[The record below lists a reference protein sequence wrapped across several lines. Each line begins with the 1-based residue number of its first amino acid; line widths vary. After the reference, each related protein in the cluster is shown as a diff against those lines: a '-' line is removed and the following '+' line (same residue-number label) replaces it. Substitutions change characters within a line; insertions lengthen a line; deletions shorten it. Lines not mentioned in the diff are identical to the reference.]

1 MDVGGWAQFEHL
13 KVAGGNGMK
22 TLPVG
27 AVLCLLGLTILF
39 VPLVLAQDE
48 AGPPATPPPTAQGQ
62 APPSAG
68 ASARPQRPPAPGQFA
83 PPLAH
88 SEVKNYRPVTNEMLL
103 NPSPDDWLQF
113 SRTYDAWRYSPL
125 KQINKKNV
133 GELRQA
139 WVLGLPA
146 GVTETIPIVHDGVMY
161 VITPGG
167 GVDAI
172 DATNGD
178 LIWEYRRQYKNPTLG
193 PSERTKAIAI
203 YDDMVYFTAPDGYVV
218 ALDAKNGKVRWET
231 FKTDS
236 QNTSGAI
243 VVEGKVVSGGTCGR
257 GRDSCFIEA
266 DDAETGK
273 MLWRFMNVAGPDDP
287 GYASWGGADNT
298 NFTASTWGLPGNY
311 DPVRKTIYWGIAN
324 PSPYERLARHGGNA
338 DGTSRT
344 APADLY
350 SNCTVAL
357 DPETGKLKWYYQHL
371 PADDWDT
378 DHTHERTLVTTTFN
392 PDPKAVKWYNTEVPR
407 GSKHDVAAMVGE
419 SGIMFVLDRNDGT
432 FLWAE
437 PIPVDAPNLAISNI
451 DGKTGKTTINWD
463 VVMKQ
468 PGDHH
473 VICYWNGRSYWPTAY
488 DPETNSLY
496 TGYVDN
502 CLDMKANGL
511 SGFRHGVL
519 REGSDI
525 NAISGIAKVNLS
537 TGEMTKFDTERAPS
551 TGSLL
556 TTASGLVFHGDI
568 NRRFRAFDAATG
580 KKLWE
585 SILGG
590 PISVSTVT
598 YAVNGKQYVS
608 VITGDNLAEPTLS
621 RQTDTP
627 LVTGHNAIYTFAL
640 P

>member
-1 MDVGGWAQFEHL
+1 
-13 KVAGGNGMK
+13 MK
-22 TLPVG
+22 RILL
-27 AVLCLLGLTILF
+27 AILVLCAGSFAPVTG
-39 VPLVLAQDE
+39 AQDE
-48 AGPPATPPPTAQGQ
+48 APPPPATPTTQGQ
-62 APPSAG
+62 APPAAG
-68 ASARPQRPPAPGQFA
+68 GAPARPAA
-83 PPLAH
+83 PPPGMFGLGPLPH
-88 SEVKNYRPVTNEMLL
+88 GTVPNYNPVTDRMLL

-133 GELRQA
+133 AQLHIA
-139 WVLGLPA
+139 WVKGLPA
-146 GVTETIPIVHDGVMY
+146 GTTETIPLVHDGIIYTIAPGSDVM
-161 VITPGG
+161 
-167 GVDAI
+167 AI
-172 DATNGD
+172 DGTNGD
-178 LIWEYRRQYKNPTLG
+178 VIWQYHRTYKNPQLG
-193 PSERTKAIAI
+193 STERTKSLAI
-203 YDDMVYFTAPDGYVV
+203 YKDMIYDTAPDGYVV
-218 ALDAKNGKVRWET
+218 ALDATTGKVKWET
-231 FKTDS
+231 FKTDT

-243 VVEGKVVSGGTCGR
+243 VVEGKVISGGTCGK
-257 GRDSCFIEA
+257 GRESCFIEA
-266 DDAETGK
+266 DDANTGQK
-273 MLWRFMNVAGPDDP
+273 LWRFYNVAGPDDP
-287 GYASWGGADNT
+287 GYASWNGADNT

-324 PSPYERLARHGGNA
+324 PSPYERLARHGGDP
-338 DGTSRT
+338 DGVSRT

-378 DHTHERTLVTTTFN
+378 DHTHERTLVTTTYN

-407 GSKHDVAAMVGE
+407 GSKHDIAAMVGE
-419 SGIMFVLDRNDGT
+419 SGIMFVLDRNDGK

-437 PIPVDAPNLAISNI
+437 PVPVDAPNLAISNI
-451 DGKTGKTTINWD
+451 DPKTGATTINYD
-463 VVMKQ
+463 VVMKK

-502 CLDMKANGL
+502 CLDMTGTST
-511 SGFRHGVL
+511 SGNRHGVL

-525 NAISGIAKVNLS
+525 NAIAGIAKINLS
-537 TGEMTKFDTERAPS
+537 TGEMLKFDVQNAPG
-551 TGSLL
+551 TGALL
-556 TTASGLVFHGDI
+556 ATAGGLIFHGDI

-580 KKLWE
+580 AKLWE

-598 YAVNGKQYVS
+598 YAAKGKQYIM
-608 VITGDNLAEPTLS
+608 VITGDNLAEPVLS
-621 RQTDTP
+621 RQSGVNLT
-627 LVTGHNAIYTFAL
+627 TGHNAIYTFAL
-640 P
+640 N

>member
-1 MDVGGWAQFEHL
+1 MAIAPGASAQVDNE
-13 KVAGGNGMK
+13 
-22 TLPVG
+22 
-27 AVLCLLGLTILF
+27 
-39 VPLVLAQDE
+39 
-48 AGPPATPPPTAQGQ
+48 TPPPAAPANRPAAQGQ
-62 APPSAG
+62 QEQQPP
-68 ASARPQRPPAPGQFA
+68 QPGQFA
-83 PPLAH
+83 SPLAH
-88 SEVKNYRPVTNEMLL
+88 GEVKNYKPVTNEMLL
-103 NPSPDDWLQF
+103 NPSPDDWLQY

-125 KQINKKNV
+125 KQITKKNV
-133 GELRQA
+133 GRLRQA
-139 WVLGLPA
+139 WVRGLPA
-146 GVTETIPIVHDGVMY
+146 GTTETIPIVHDGVMY
-161 VITPGG
+161 TIAPGG

-178 LIWEYRRQYKNPTLG
+178 IIWEYKRAFKDPRLG
-193 PSERTKAIAI
+193 GQERTKALAI
-203 YDDMVYFTAPDGYVV
+203 YDDMLYYTAPDGYVV
-218 ALDAKNGKVRWET
+218 ALDAKNGKERWTT

-243 VVEGKVVSGGTCGR
+243 VVDGKVISGGTCGR
-257 GRDSCFIEA
+257 GRESCFIEA

-273 MLWRFMNVAGPDDP
+273 MLWRFFNIAGPDDP
-287 GYASWGGADNT
+287 GYASWNGADNKD
-298 NFTASTWGLPGNY
+298 FTASTWGMPGNY
-311 DPVRKTIYWGIAN
+311 DPVRKVIYWGIAN
-324 PSPYERLARHGGNA
+324 PSPYERLARHGGDP
-338 DGTSRT
+338 DGVSRT

-350 SNCTVAL
+350 SNCTIAL

-378 DHTHERTLVTTTFN
+378 DHTHERTLATTTYN

-437 PIPVDAPNLAISNI
+437 PVPVDAPNLAISNV

-463 VVMKQ
+463 VVMKK

-488 DPETNSLY
+488 SPETNSLY
-496 TGYVDN
+496 TSYVDN
-502 CLDMKANGL
+502 CLDMTGTST
-511 SGFRHGVL
+511 SGRRRGIL

-525 NAISGIAKVNLS
+525 NAIAGLAKINLS
-537 TGEMTKFDTERAPS
+537 TGEMTKFDVQRAPG
-551 TGSLL
+551 TGALL
-556 TTASGLVFHGDI
+556 ATAGGLIFHGDI

-580 KKLWE
+580 QKLWE

-590 PISVSTVT
+590 PVSVSTIT

-608 VITGDNLAEPTLS
+608 VITGDNLAEGTLS

>member
-1 MDVGGWAQFEHL
+1 MIKAQGLAFS
-13 KVAGGNGMK
+13 
-22 TLPVG
+22 
-27 AVLCLLGLTILF
+27 CLLAFLLGEGVVPVAHAQVEEGLT
-39 VPLVLAQDE
+39 PPPAQGQSARPP
-48 AGPPATPPPTAQGQ
+48 AGPP
-62 APPSAG
+62 
-68 ASARPQRPPAPGQFA
+68 GQFTA
-83 PPLAH
+83 PLAH
-88 SEVKNYRPVTNEMLL
+88 GEVKNYKPVTNEMLL
-103 NPSPDDWLQF
+103 HPSPDDWLQF

-133 GELRQA
+133 GELREA
-139 WVLGLPA
+139 WVRGLPA
-146 GVTETIPIVHDGVMY
+146 GITETIPIVHDGVMY
-161 VITPGG
+161 LITPGG
-167 GVDAI
+167 GVQAV

-178 LIWEYRRQYKNPTLG
+178 IIWEYKRPYKDPRLG
-193 PSERTKAIAI
+193 GQERTKAIAI
-203 YDDMVYFTAPDGYVV
+203 YDDLVYFTAPDGYVV

-231 FKTDS
+231 YKTDT

-243 VVEGKVVSGGTCGR
+243 VVDGKVISGGTCGK
-257 GRDSCFIEA
+257 GRESCFIEA

-273 MLWRFMNVAGPDDP
+273 MIWRFFNVAGPDDP
-287 GYASWGGADNT
+287 GYASWNGADNT
-298 NFTASTWGLPGNY
+298 TFTASTWGLPGNY
-311 DPVRKTIYWGIAN
+311 DPIRKTIYWGIAN
-324 PSPYERLARHGGNA
+324 PSPYERLARHGGNP
-338 DGTSRT
+338 DGTPRT

-378 DHTHERTLVTTTFN
+378 DHTHERTLVTTTFD
-392 PDPKAVKWYNTEVPR
+392 PDPKSVKWYNTQVPR

-437 PIPVDAPNLAISNI
+437 PVPVDAPNLALSNI
-451 DGKTGKTTINWD
+451 DGATGKATINWD
-463 VVMKQ
+463 VVMKK

-502 CLDMKANGL
+502 CLDMTANGL

-525 NAISGIAKVNLS
+525 NAIAGIAKINLS
-537 TGEMTKFDTERAPS
+537 TGEMMKFDTQRQPG
-551 TGSLL
+551 TGALL
-556 TTASGLVFHGDI
+556 ATAGGLIFHGDI

-590 PISVSTVT
+590 PVSVSTIT

-608 VITGDNLAEPTLS
+608 VITGDNLAEPVLS
-621 RQTDTP
+621 RQSDTP
-627 LVTGHNAIYTFAL
+627 LLQGHNAIYTFAL

>member
-1 MDVGGWAQFEHL
+1 MKKAQGWA
-13 KVAGGNGMK
+13 VS
-22 TLPVG
+22 
-27 AVLCLLGLTILF
+27 CLLGSVLLAIAPTA
-39 VPLVLAQDE
+39 LAQVDGE
-48 AGPPATPPPTAQGQ
+48 TPPPAAQGQ
-62 APPSAG
+62 TPPAAAG
-68 ASARPQRPPAPGQFA
+68 GPRQQRPPAPGSFSA
-83 PPLAH
+83 PLAH
-88 SEVKNYRPVTNEMLL
+88 GEVKNYRPVTNEMLL

-125 KQINKKNV
+125 KQINKRNV
-133 GELRQA
+133 GELREA
-139 WVLGLPA
+139 WVRGLPA
-146 GVTETIPIVHDGVMY
+146 GTTETIPIVHDGVMY

-172 DATNGD
+172 DAVNGD
-178 LIWEYRRQYKNPTLG
+178 AIWQYRRQYKNPTLG
-193 PSERTKAIAI
+193 TSERTKAIAI
-203 YDDMVYFTAPDGYVV
+203 YNDLVYFTAPDGYVV
-218 ALDAKNGKVRWET
+218 AIDAKNGKERWAT
-231 FKTDS
+231 YKTDT

-243 VVEGKVVSGGTCGR
+243 VVDGKVISGGTCGR

-273 MLWRFMNVAGPDDP
+273 MAWRFMNIAGPDDP
-287 GYASWGGADNT
+287 GYPSWNGADNKDY
-298 NFTASTWGLPGNY
+298 TASTWGLPGNY
-311 DPVRKTIYWGIAN
+311 DPIRKTIYWGIAN
-324 PSPYERLARHGGNA
+324 PSPYERLARHGGDA

-378 DHTHERTLVTTTFN
+378 DHTHERTLVTTTYN

-437 PIPVDAPNLAISNI
+437 PIPVDAPNLAISGI
-451 DGKTGKTTINWD
+451 DGKTGKATINWD
-463 VVMKQ
+463 VVMKK

-496 TGYVDN
+496 TSYVDN
-502 CLDMKANGL
+502 CLDMTANGL

-525 NAISGIAKVNLS
+525 NKIAGLAKVNLS
-537 TGEMTKFDTERAPS
+537 TGDMTKFDEQRAPS

-556 TTASGLVFHGDI
+556 ATAGGLIFHGDI
-568 NRRFRAFDAATG
+568 DRRFRAFDAATG

-590 PISVSTVT
+590 PISVSTIT

-627 LVTGHNAIYTFAL
+627 VVTNHNAIYTFAL

>member
-1 MDVGGWAQFEHL
+1 MIRAQSLAFSCL
-13 KVAGGNGMK
+13 VAF
-22 TLPVG
+22 
-27 AVLCLLGLTILF
+27 LLGEGMM
-39 VPLVLAQDE
+39 PAAHAQVE
-48 AGPPATPPPTAQGQ
+48 EGTAPPAAQGQSARPPAGPP
-62 APPSAG
+62 
-68 ASARPQRPPAPGQFA
+68 GQFTA
-83 PPLAH
+83 PLAH
-88 SEVKNYRPVTNEMLL
+88 GEVKDYKPVTNEMLL

-133 GELRQA
+133 GELREA
-139 WVLGLPA
+139 WVRGLPA
-146 GVTETIPIVHDGVMY
+146 GITETIPIVHDGVMY
-161 VITPGG
+161 LITPGG
-167 GVDAI
+167 GVQAI

-178 LIWEYRRQYKNPTLG
+178 IIWEYKRPYKDPRLG
-193 PSERTKAIAI
+193 GQERTKAIAI
-203 YDDMVYFTAPDGYVV
+203 YGDLVYFTAPDGYVV

-231 FKTDS
+231 YKTDT

-243 VVEGKVVSGGTCGR
+243 VVDGKVISGGTCGK
-257 GRDSCFIEA
+257 GRESCFIEA

-273 MLWRFMNVAGPDDP
+273 MIWRFFNVAGADDP
-287 GYASWGGADNT
+287 GYASWNGADNT

-311 DPVRKTIYWGIAN
+311 DPIRKTIYWGIAN

-392 PDPKAVKWYNTEVPR
+392 PDPKAVKWYNTQVPR

-437 PIPVDAPNLAISNI
+437 PVPVDAPNLALSDI
-451 DGKTGKTTINWD
+451 DGATGKATINWD
-463 VVMKQ
+463 VVMKK

-502 CLDMKANGL
+502 CLDMTANGL

-525 NAISGIAKVNLS
+525 NAIAGIAKINLS
-537 TGEMTKFDTERAPS
+537 TGEMMKFDTQRQPG
-551 TGSLL
+551 TGALL
-556 TTASGLVFHGDI
+556 ATAGGLIFHGDI

-590 PISVSTVT
+590 PVSVSTIT

-608 VITGDNLAEPTLS
+608 VITGDNLAEPVLS
-621 RQTDTP
+621 RQSDTP
-627 LVTGHNAIYTFAL
+627 LLQGHNAIYTFAL

>member
-1 MDVGGWAQFEHL
+1 MNKLHFCLALSLLIGGA
-13 KVAGGNGMK
+13 M
-22 TLPVG
+22 
-27 AVLCLLGLTILF
+27 
-39 VPLVLAQDE
+39 VPRANAQDE
-48 AGPPATPPPTAQGQ
+48 GTAAPAPAAPMTPAQAAR
-62 APPSAG
+62 APS
-68 ASARPQRPPAPGQFA
+68 PPAPGFGPGA
-83 PPLAH
+83 PIQG
-88 SEVKNYRPVTNEMLL
+88 EVKNYKSVTNDMLL
-103 NPSPDDWLQF
+103 NPSPDDWLQY

-133 GELRQA
+133 GQLRMA
-139 WVLGLPA
+139 WSRGLSA
-146 GVTETIPIVHDGVMY
+146 GITETIPLVHDGVMY
-161 VITPGG
+161 TIAPGG
-167 GVDAI
+167 SVDAI

-178 LIWEYRRQYKNPTLG
+178 LIWEYKRQFKSPQVG
-193 PSERTKAIAI
+193 AQERTKALAI
-203 YDDMVYFTAPDGYVV
+203 YEDMLYYTAPDGFVV
-218 ALDAKNGKVRWET
+218 AIDAKNGKVRWET

-236 QNTSGAI
+236 QHTSGAI
-243 VVEGKVVSGGTCGR
+243 VVDGKVVSGGTCGK
-257 GRDSCFIEA
+257 GRESCFIQA
-266 DDAETGK
+266 LDAETGK
-273 MLWRFMNVAGPDDP
+273 EVWRFYNVAGPDDP

-324 PSPYERLARHGGNA
+324 PSPYERLARHGGDP

-407 GSKHDVAAMVGE
+407 GSKHDISAMVGE
-419 SGIMFVLDRNDGT
+419 SGIMFVNDRNDGT

-437 PIPVDAPNLAISNI
+437 PVPFDSPNLAISNI

-463 VVMKQ
+463 VVMKK

-473 VICYWNGRSYWPTAY
+473 VICYWNGRSYWQTAY

-502 CLDMKANGL
+502 CLDMTANGS
-511 SGFRHGVL
+511 SGFRKGVL
-519 REGSDI
+519 REGSDP
-525 NAISGIAKVNLS
+525 NGLGGIAKINLS
-537 TGEMTKFDTERAPS
+537 TGEMTRFDVQKAPS

-556 TTASGLVFHGDI
+556 ATAGGLIFHGDI

-580 KKLWE
+580 QKLWE

-590 PISVSTVT
+590 PISVSTIT
-598 YAVNGKQYVS
+598 YAVNGKQYVA

-621 RQTDTP
+621 RQSGVP
-627 LVTGHNAIYTFAL
+627 LTAGHNAIYAFAL

>member
-1 MDVGGWAQFEHL
+1 MNKAHGLAL
-13 KVAGGNGMK
+13 S
-22 TLPVG
+22 
-27 AVLCLLGLTILF
+27 CLLGLFAAGATA
-39 VPLVLAQDE
+39 PAAHAQVE
-48 AGPPATPPPTAQGQ
+48 QGTTPPPAQSGAAAQGQ
-62 APPSAG
+62 Q
-68 ASARPQRPPAPGQFA
+68 QRPPAPGQFSS
-83 PPLAH
+83 PLAQG
-88 SEVKNYRPVTNEMLL
+88 EVKDYKPVTNDTLL
-103 NPSPDDWLQF
+103 NPSPDDWLQY

-133 GELRQA
+133 GELREA
-139 WVLGLPA
+139 WVRGLPA
-146 GVTETIPIVHDGVMY
+146 GTTETIPIVHGGVMY
-161 VITPGG
+161 TITPGG
-167 GVDAI
+167 GVQAI

-178 LIWEYRRQYKNPTLG
+178 IIWEYRRAYKNPQLG
-193 PSERTKAIAI
+193 ASERTKAIAI
-203 YDDMVYFTAPDGYVV
+203 YDDMVYFTAPDGFVV

-243 VVEGKVVSGGTCGR
+243 VVDGKVVSGGTCDHGR
-257 GRDSCFIEA
+257 ASCFIEA
-266 DDAETGK
+266 DDAESGK
-273 MLWRFMNVAGPDDP
+273 MLWRFFNVAGPDDP

-298 NFTASTWGLPGNY
+298 NYTASTWGMPGNY
-311 DPVRKTIYWGIAN
+311 DPIRKTIYWGIAN
-324 PSPYERLARHGGNA
+324 PSPYERLARHGGNP

-357 DPETGKLKWYYQHL
+357 DPQTGKLKWYYQHL

-378 DHTHERTLVTTTFN
+378 DHTHERTLVTTTYN

-407 GSKHDVAAMVGE
+407 GSKHDMAAMVGE

-437 PIPVDAPNLAISNI
+437 PIPVDAPNLAISNV
-451 DGKTGKTTINWD
+451 DGKTGKATINWD
-463 VVMKQ
+463 VVMKK

-496 TGYVDN
+496 TGYIDN
-502 CLDMKANGL
+502 CLDMTANGL
-511 SGFRHGVL
+511 SGFRKGVL

-525 NAISGIAKVNLS
+525 NAIAGIAKINLS
-537 TGEMTKFDTERAPS
+537 TGEMTKFDVQRQPG
-551 TGSLL
+551 TGALL
-556 TTASGLVFHGDI
+556 ATAGGLIFHGDI

-590 PISVSTVT
+590 PISVSTIT

-608 VITGDNLAEPTLS
+608 VITGDNLAEPVLS
-621 RQTDTP
+621 RQSDTP
-627 LVTGHNAIYTFAL
+627 LLQGHNAIYTFAL

>member
-1 MDVGGWAQFEHL
+1 MIKAHGLAF
-13 KVAGGNGMK
+13 A
-22 TLPVG
+22 
-27 AVLCLLGLTILF
+27 CL
-39 VPLVLAQDE
+39 LVLALLLAEAIAPAAGAQVE
-48 AGPPATPPPTAQGQ
+48 EGVTPPTGQGQPSRPAAGPP
-62 APPSAG
+62 
-68 ASARPQRPPAPGQFA
+68 GQFTA
-83 PPLAH
+83 PLAH
-88 SEVKNYRPVTNEMLL
+88 GEVKNYKPVTNEMLL

-133 GELRQA
+133 GQLRQA
-139 WVLGLPA
+139 WARGLPA
-146 GVTETIPIVHDGVMY
+146 GITETIPIVHDGVMY
-161 VITPGG
+161 LITPGG
-167 GVDAI
+167 GVQAI

-178 LIWEYRRQYKNPTLG
+178 IIWEYRRPYKDPRVG
-193 PSERTKAIAI
+193 SQERTKAIAM
-203 YDDMVYFTAPDGYVV
+203 YDDLVYFTAPDGYVV

-231 FKTDS
+231 YKTDT
-236 QNTSGAI
+236 QDTSGAI
-243 VVEGKVVSGGTCGR
+243 VVDGKVISGGTCGK
-257 GRDSCFIEA
+257 GRESCFIEA
-266 DDAETGK
+266 DDAESGK
-273 MLWRFMNVAGPDDP
+273 MIWRFFNIAGPDDP
-287 GYASWGGADNT
+287 GYASWAGADNT

-324 PSPYERLARHGGNA
+324 PSPYERLARHGGNP

-378 DHTHERTLVTTTFN
+378 DHTHERTLVTTTYN
-392 PDPKAVKWYNTEVPR
+392 PDPKAVKWYNTQVPR

-419 SGIMFVLDRNDGT
+419 SGILFVLDRNDGT

-437 PIPVDAPNLAISNI
+437 PVPVDAPNLALSNI
-451 DGKTGKTTINWD
+451 DPTTGKATINWD
-463 VVMKQ
+463 VVMKK

-496 TGYVDN
+496 TGYIDN
-502 CLDMKANGL
+502 CLDMTANGL

-525 NAISGIAKVNLS
+525 NAIAGIAKINLS
-537 TGEMTKFDTERAPS
+537 TGEMMKFDVQRQPG
-551 TGSLL
+551 TGALL
-556 TTASGLVFHGDI
+556 ATAGGLIFHGDI

-580 KKLWE
+580 QKLWE

-590 PISVSTVT
+590 PISVSTIT

-608 VITGDNLAEPTLS
+608 VITGDNLAQPVLS
-621 RQTDTP
+621 RQSDTP
-627 LVTGHNAIYTFAL
+627 LLQGHNAIYTFTL